1 MSVKKGVIIG
11 TFVLKNRIL
20 SYLEMIKY
28 RFNVDLEKTFVYTI
42 DTNENEYLVTFKTY
56 DKNKFINKLPGSTI
70 MHVKNGCL
78 FSINGLNKLIELNYN
93 FTDEKPYNEIE
104 IDWEKYKDKFIILTN
119 GNLNINKISKIEDKC
134 SFFK

>member
-93 FTDEKPYNEIE
+93 FADEKPYNEIE